1 MDKQTVEHPC
11 SGKLLIN
18 LKEAIIDHVTAW
30 LSFKNMLHEMRQT
43 QRTQF
48 TDV

>member
-11 SGKLLIN
+11 SGIGILLIN

-30 LSFKNMLHEMRQT
+30 LSFKNMLHEMTQT
-43 QRTQF
+43 QRA
-48 TDV
+48 